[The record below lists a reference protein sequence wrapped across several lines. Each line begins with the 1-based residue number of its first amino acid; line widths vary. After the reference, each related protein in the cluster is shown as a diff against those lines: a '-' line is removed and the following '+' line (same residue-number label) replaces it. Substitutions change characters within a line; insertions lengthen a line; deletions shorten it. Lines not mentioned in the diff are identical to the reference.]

1 MLNPQGYVAEA
12 TGDNIF
18 MIKDEVLITPPKY
31 ANILDGITRNTVM
44 ELARRRGI
52 EVREELF
59 TRHDLYIA
67 DEIFLTGTAAEIIP
81 VVKVDGRVIGDGVPG
96 PVTKDL
102 SAAFHQLT
110 ETNGPEIY
118 PAE

>member
-1 MLNPQGYVAEA
+1 MLNTEGYVSEA
-12 TGDNIF
+12 TGDNVF
-18 MIKDEVLITPPKY
+18 LVKNGKLITPPSY
-31 ANILDGITRNTVM
+31 AGLLEGVTRNTVM
-44 ELARRRGI
+44 ELAKEKGI
-52 EVREELF
+52 EVREDLF
-59 TRHDLYIA
+59 ARHDLYIA